1 MAWHR
6 LVAPFAL
13 PCSLVIALACNGSSG
28 EEGADFDAGQFP
40 TTGEETTSTTASS
53 TATATATGSGSGST
67 AATEATSVTGDS
79 TAAADSTTAPLEP
92 VECGDLMCDP
102 GQVCVVP
109 CCGGP
114 QPGCYEMPRG
124 GDCGTDTPDMGG
136 VECCQNAGDP
146 VMCMKMQWC
155 IPGPCMADPPY
166 CTPAETISCN
176 DSQCTAEGG
185 CYGMLLED
193 GHLQCSCK

>member
-1 MAWHR
+1 MALHR
-6 LVAPFAL
+6 ILAPFAL
-13 PCSLVIALACNGSSG
+13 PGSLVLALACKGSDGLDSG
-28 EEGADFDAGQFP
+28 EEGEDFDSMQFP
-40 TTGEETTSTTASS
+40 TTGDETTSTSS
-53 TATATATGSGSGST
+53 TSSTGTATASGSGST
-67 AATEATSVTGDS
+67 AFTDSSGGS

-114 QPGCYEMPRG
+114 APGCYELPEG
-124 GDCGTDTPDMGG
+124 GDCGTDTPDVGG
-136 VECCQNAGDP
+136 VQCCQNAGDP
-146 VMCMKMQWC
+146 AMCMMMMWC

-166 CTPAETISCN
+166 CANGDTISCN
-176 DSQCTAEGG
+176 DSQCTADGG
-185 CYGMLLED
+185 CYGTLLED

>member
-1 MAWHR
+1 MALHR
-6 LVAPFAL
+6 ILAPFAL
-13 PCSLVIALACNGSSG
+13 PCSLVIALACKGSDGLDSG
-28 EEGADFDAGQFP
+28 EEGEDFDSMQFP
-40 TTGEETTSTTASS
+40 TTGDETTSTSS
-53 TATATATGSGSGST
+53 TSSTGTATASGST
-67 AATEATSVTGDS
+67 AATDS
-79 TAAADSTTAPLEP
+79 SGGSTAADSTTAPLEP

-114 QPGCYEMPRG
+114 APGCYELPEG
-124 GDCGTDTPDMGG
+124 GDCGTDTPDVGG
-136 VECCQNAGDP
+136 VQCCQNAGDP
-146 VMCMKMQWC
+146 AMCMMMMWC

-166 CTPAETISCN
+166 CADGDTISCN
-176 DSQCTAEGG
+176 DSQCTADGG